1 MSRRHALARR
11 VAALDDIAGIMTAM
25 KSLALMEIHALGE
38 FMASQRCLADGIAQ
52 AAADFLAW
60 HPELRPPAE
69 AGAELCVVVGTQQ
82 GFCGD
87 INEHLLEHLHGSC
100 DQALACRWIVVG
112 QRMASRLADDG
123 RVALALPGATVAD
136 EVPAVLLNLTREIVR
151 LLASPELAAPG
162 LVKRGLSALH
172 HDAEGKLRLHRLLP
186 LRELPAPRSMSFPP
200 ELNLSP
206 TEFLAGLTRHYL
218 YAALNDVLYSALLAE
233 NLQRQAHMERALRRL
248 DERRTQLKRA
258 TNRQRQADI
267 TEEIEILLLAGEAQ
281 QTGEL
286 AGIA

>member
-38 FMASQRCLADGIAQ
+38 FMTSQRRLADGIAQ

-69 AGAELCVVVGTQQ
+69 AGTELCVVLGTQQ

-87 INEHLLEHLHGSC
+87 INEHLLEHLQGSC
-100 DQALACRWIVVG
+100 DPALACRWIVVG
-112 QRMASRLADDG
+112 QRMASRLEDDG
-123 RVALALPGATVAD
+123 RMALALPGATVAD
-136 EVPAVLLNLTREIVR
+136 EVPAVLLNLTYEIVR
-151 LLASPELAAPG
+151 LLATPDLTG
-162 LVKRGLSALH
+162 RGLSALH
-172 HDAEGKLRLHRLLP
+172 HDAAGTLRLHRLLP
-186 LRELPAPRSMSFPP
+186 LRELPMPRQTSHSP
-200 ELNLSP
+200 ELNLTP
-206 TEFLAGLTRHYL
+206 TDFLAGLTRHYL
-218 YAALNDVLYSALLAE
+218 YATLNNVLYSALLAE

-248 DERRTQLKRA
+248 DERRDQLRLA

-267 TEEIEILLLAGEAQ
+267 TEEIELLLLASEAQ
-281 QTGEL
+281 
-286 AGIA
+286 AA

>member
-38 FMASQRCLADGIAQ
+38 FMASQRRLADGIAQ
-52 AAADFLAW
+52 AAADFLVW
-60 HPELRPPAE
+60 HPELKPTTE

-87 INEHLLEHLHGSC
+87 INDRLLERLQSPC
-100 DQALACRWIVVG
+100 DPEIACRRIVVG
-112 QRMASRLADDG
+112 QRLDARLTDDQ

-151 LLASPELAAPG
+151 LLATPDLTG
-162 LVKRGLSALH
+162 RGLSVLH
-172 HDAEGKLRLHRLLP
+172 HDAEGGLRLHRLLP
-186 LRELPAPRSMSFPP
+186 LRELPAPRQTNYAPQ
-200 ELNLSP
+200 LNLLP
-206 TEFLAGLTRHYL
+206 MDFLAGLTQHYL
-218 YAALNDVLYSALLAE
+218 YASLNNVLYSALLAE

-248 DERRTQLKRA
+248 DERRNQLSLA
-258 TNRQRQADI
+258 ANRQRQADI
-267 TEEIEILLLAGEAQ
+267 TEEIELLLLASEAQ
-281 QTGEL
+281 
-286 AGIA
+286 AA